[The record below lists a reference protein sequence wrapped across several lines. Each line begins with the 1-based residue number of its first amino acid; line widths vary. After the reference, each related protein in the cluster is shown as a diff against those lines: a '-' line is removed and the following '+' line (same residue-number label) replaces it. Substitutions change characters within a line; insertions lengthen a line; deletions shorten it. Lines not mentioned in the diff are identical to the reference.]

1 MEGGSTSVGPL
12 GFWLIDVRSLHAV
25 GLRISAAART
35 LRMSYRMEAL
45 ILPRRLRPHGQCE
58 AEAARCW
65 QLAVLDTLAVAGI
78 GRGLRID
85 RGLLCPEQP
94 IGAHERHGRRREAE
108 ELRDRR
114 RQIVGQAPLAP
125 LQA

>member
-58 AEAARCW
+58 AEAARSW

-78 GRGLRID
+78 ERGLRID
-85 RGLLCPEQP
+85 RGLLGPEQQ
-94 IGAHERHGRRREAE
+94 IVTHHCHGRRREAE
-108 ELRDRR
+108 MLRDPRR
-114 RQIVGQAPLAP
+114 PTVGQGQFEHLH
-125 LQA
+125 